1 MEKTNARSSK
11 RFHHTRLAVIR
22 RHIRQILPSFL
33 LGLLCSLAA
42 LPFGLVPF
50 GVAAAATR
58 SNSRLASISLYTGAV
73 AGYLAGGLQNF
84 LYIGGVLLTLPL
96 KAIFSRL
103 LPRRRSDLVAVLSAA
118 VALLAV
124 YAIAAAQY
132 RFLIFD
138 IVTGACGVL
147 LGAVFTYFAG
157 QAKEIFLRREI
168 RQTGLTQGESVGVM
182 LLVSVLLLPLT
193 GLVVYDISPARAA
206 AVFFVLLMAY
216 YGKAAQGAM
225 CGVVTGV
232 ILSLGRADF
241 SHVIAAYAFSGL
253 IAGLFSGSRRV
264 RAAIAFML
272 ANAVITL
279 YLNNSIITLI
289 SLSEVMIA
297 GSLFCIL
304 PARWI
309 EKAASFLLI
318 ALPQNR
324 SFESARFKELVLGRL
339 RTASESL
346 GSVSSALGGNA
357 APVAKTAADADI
369 QTQVAGVAETVCRN
383 CRLSSYCWSAAYNDT
398 ANVFNNAAKCIETK
412 GGIQTANLPEYFAAR
427 CIHREE
433 ILNEFNLAANALA
446 LESHKEETVVQN
458 RRIMAAQYEAFG
470 SYVNGIC
477 DEITKLSRFDENLG
491 RRVRQFF
498 LNLGASSCEAM
509 AYYDRYDAL
518 YLEADAVLPQG
529 VSDRKVLAG
538 LSELCGF
545 ELTCKSSEY
554 RDGVYS
560 YRFCQ
565 RENLTLQ
572 VTAAQRNKQGESVC
586 GDSFSAFKSVRYQ
599 KVLALSDGMGSGEE
613 AGRVSQLTLDV
624 LQHLLESGFGPENA
638 CSLVNTTLLL
648 GCGGQSF
655 STLDLASVNLF
666 NGKAD
671 FYKMGAAPTLILR
684 DGKAYEV
691 FCKSLPAGV
700 MEGPRAEHRSCRLRE
715 GDIVLMLSDG
725 VEITHDILKYCQQAR
740 GKTLPELC
748 EEILR
753 LADADG
759 RAADDMTVAAARVCR
774 RKGA

>member
-1 MEKTNARSSK
+1 MEETKARFSK
-11 RFHHTRLAVIR
+11 RFHHTRLDAIR
-22 RHIRQILPSFL
+22 QYIRQILPSFL

-58 SNSRLASISLYTGAV
+58 SNSRLASISLYAGAV
-73 AGYLAGGLQNF
+73 AGYLAGGLKHF

-96 KAIFSRL
+96 KAILSRL
-103 LPRRRSDLVAVLSAA
+103 LPRRRSDLAAVLSAA
-118 VALLAV
+118 GALLAV
-124 YAIAAAQY
+124 YAVAAAQY
-132 RFLIFD
+132 HFLIFD
-138 IVTGACGVL
+138 IVTGVCGVL

-157 QAKEIFLRREI
+157 QAKEIFLRKEI

-193 GLVVYDISPARAA
+193 GLAVYDVSPARAA

-225 CGVVTGV
+225 CGVITGV

-318 ALPQNR
+318 SLPRSR

-339 RTASESL
+339 RTASDSL
-346 GSVSSALGGNA
+346 GSVSSALGGKT
-357 APVAKTAADADI
+357 APVQTADV
-369 QTQVAGVAETVCRN
+369 QTQVANVAETVCRN

-398 ANVFNNAAKCIETK
+398 AGIFNSAAKCIEDK
-412 GGIQTANLPEYFAAR
+412 GGIQTADLPEYFTAR

-446 LESHKEETVVQN
+446 LASHKEETVAEN

-470 SYVNGIC
+470 SYVTGIC

-518 YLEADAVLPQG
+518 YLEADAVLPQS
-529 VSDRKVLAG
+529 VSDKKVLAG
-538 LSELCGF
+538 LSELCGY
-545 ELTCKSSEY
+545 ELVCKSSEY

-565 RENLTLQ
+565 RENLALQ
-572 VTAAQRNKQGESVC
+572 VTAAQRNKSGENVC

-599 KVLALSDGMGSGEE
+599 KVLALSDGMGSGAE
-613 AGRVSQLTLDV
+613 AGRVSQLTLEV

-700 MEGPRAEHRSCRLRE
+700 MEEPHAEHRSCRLRE

-725 VEITHDILKYCQQAR
+725 VEITHEILKYCQQAK
-740 GKTLPELC
+740 GKNLSELC

-759 RAADDMTVAAARVCR
+759 KAADDMTVAAARVCR
-774 RKGA
+774 KKGA

>member
-1 MEKTNARSSK
+1 MEETKARFSK
-11 RFHHTRLAVIR
+11 RFHHTRLDAIR
-22 RHIRQILPSFL
+22 QYIRQILPSFL

-58 SNSRLASISLYTGAV
+58 SNSRLASISLYAGAV
-73 AGYLAGGLQNF
+73 AGYLAGGLKHF

-96 KAIFSRL
+96 KAILSRL
-103 LPRRRSDLVAVLSAA
+103 LPRRRSDLAAVLSAA
-118 VALLAV
+118 GALLAV
-124 YAIAAAQY
+124 YAVAAAQY
-132 RFLIFD
+132 HFLIFD
-138 IVTGACGVL
+138 IVTGVCGVL

-157 QAKEIFLRREI
+157 QAKEIFLRKEI

-193 GLVVYDISPARAA
+193 GLAVYDVSPARAA

-225 CGVVTGV
+225 CGVITGV

-318 ALPQNR
+318 SLPRSR

-339 RTASESL
+339 RTASDSL
-346 GSVSSALGGNA
+346 GSVSSALGG
-357 APVAKTAADADI
+357 KTASVQTADV
-369 QTQVAGVAETVCRN
+369 QTQVANVAETVCRN

-398 ANVFNNAAKCIETK
+398 AGIFNSAAKCIEDK
-412 GGIQTANLPEYFAAR
+412 GGIQTADLPEYFTAR

-446 LESHKEETVVQN
+446 LASHKEETVAEN

-470 SYVNGIC
+470 SYVTGIC

-518 YLEADAVLPQG
+518 YLEADAVLPQS
-529 VSDRKVLAG
+529 VSDKKVLAG
-538 LSELCGF
+538 LSELCGY
-545 ELTCKSSEY
+545 ELACKSSEY

-565 RENLTLQ
+565 RENLALQ
-572 VTAAQRNKQGESVC
+572 VTAAQRNKSGENVC

-599 KVLALSDGMGSGEE
+599 KVLALSDGMGSGAE
-613 AGRVSQLTLDV
+613 AGRVSQLTLEV

-700 MEGPRAEHRSCRLRE
+700 MEEPHAEHRSCRLRE

-725 VEITHDILKYCQQAR
+725 VEITHEILKYCQQAK
-740 GKTLPELC
+740 GKNLSELC

-759 RAADDMTVAAARVCR
+759 KAADDMTVTAARVCR
-774 RKGA
+774 KKGA

>member
-1 MEKTNARSSK
+1 MEETKARFSK
-11 RFHHTRLAVIR
+11 RFHHTRLDAIR
-22 RHIRQILPSFL
+22 QYIRQILPSFL

-58 SNSRLASISLYTGAV
+58 SNSRLASISLYAGAV
-73 AGYLAGGLQNF
+73 AGYLAGGLKHF

-96 KAIFSRL
+96 KAILSRL
-103 LPRRRSDLVAVLSAA
+103 LPRRRSDLAAVLSAA
-118 VALLAV
+118 GALLAV
-124 YAIAAAQY
+124 YAVAAAQY
-132 RFLIFD
+132 HFLIFD
-138 IVTGACGVL
+138 IVTGVCGVL

-157 QAKEIFLRREI
+157 QAKEIFLRKEI

-193 GLVVYDISPARAA
+193 GLAVYDVSPARAA

-225 CGVVTGV
+225 CGVITGV

-318 ALPQNR
+318 SLPRSR

-339 RTASESL
+339 RTASDSL
-346 GSVSSALGGNA
+346 GSVSSALGG
-357 APVAKTAADADI
+357 KTASVQTADV
-369 QTQVAGVAETVCRN
+369 QTQVANVAETVCRN

-398 ANVFNNAAKCIETK
+398 AGIFNSAAKCIEDK
-412 GGIQTANLPEYFAAR
+412 GGIQTADLPEYFTAR

-446 LESHKEETVVQN
+446 LASHKEETVAEN

-470 SYVNGIC
+470 SYVTGIC

-518 YLEADAVLPQG
+518 YLEADAVLPQS
-529 VSDRKVLAG
+529 VSDKKVLAG
-538 LSELCGF
+538 LSELCGY
-545 ELTCKSSEY
+545 ELACKSSEY

-565 RENLTLQ
+565 RENLALQ
-572 VTAAQRNKQGESVC
+572 VTAAQRNKSGENVC

-599 KVLALSDGMGSGEE
+599 KVLALSDGMGSGAE
-613 AGRVSQLTLDV
+613 AGRVSQLTLEV

-700 MEGPRAEHRSCRLRE
+700 MEEPHAEHRSCRLRE

-725 VEITHDILKYCQQAR
+725 VEITHEILKYCQQAK
-740 GKTLPELC
+740 GKNLSELC

-759 RAADDMTVAAARVCR
+759 KAADDMTVAAARVCR
-774 RKGA
+774 KKGA

>member
-1 MEKTNARSSK
+1 MEETKARFSK
-11 RFHHTRLAVIR
+11 RFHHTRLDAIR
-22 RHIRQILPSFL
+22 QYIRQILPSFL
-33 LGLLCSLAA
+33 LGLLCSLAGR
-42 LPFGLVPF
+42 PFGLVPF

-58 SNSRLASISLYTGAV
+58 SNSRLASISLYAGAV
-73 AGYLAGGLQNF
+73 AGYLAGGLKHF

-96 KAIFSRL
+96 KAILSRL
-103 LPRRRSDLVAVLSAA
+103 LPRRRSDLAAVLSAA
-118 VALLAV
+118 GALLAV
-124 YAIAAAQY
+124 YAVAAAQY
-132 RFLIFD
+132 HFLIFD
-138 IVTGACGVL
+138 IVTGVCGVL

-157 QAKEIFLRREI
+157 QAKEIFLRKEI

-193 GLVVYDISPARAA
+193 GLAVYDVSPARAA

-225 CGVVTGV
+225 CGVITGV

-318 ALPQNR
+318 SLPRSR

-339 RTASESL
+339 RTASDSL
-346 GSVSSALGGNA
+346 GSVSSALGG
-357 APVAKTAADADI
+357 KTASVQTADV
-369 QTQVAGVAETVCRN
+369 QTQVANVAETVCRN

-398 ANVFNNAAKCIETK
+398 AGIFNSAAKCIEDK
-412 GGIQTANLPEYFAAR
+412 GGIQTADLPEYFTAR

-446 LESHKEETVVQN
+446 LASHKEETVAEN

-470 SYVNGIC
+470 SYVTGIC

-518 YLEADAVLPQG
+518 YLEADAVLPQS
-529 VSDRKVLAG
+529 VSDKKVLAG
-538 LSELCGF
+538 LSELCGY
-545 ELTCKSSEY
+545 ELACKSSEY

-565 RENLTLQ
+565 RENLALQ
-572 VTAAQRNKQGESVC
+572 VTAAQRNKSGENVC

-599 KVLALSDGMGSGEE
+599 KVLALSDGMGSGAE
-613 AGRVSQLTLDV
+613 AGRVSQLTLEV

-700 MEGPRAEHRSCRLRE
+700 MEEPHAEHRSCRLRE

-725 VEITHDILKYCQQAR
+725 VEITHEILKYCQQAK
-740 GKTLPELC
+740 GKNLSELC

-759 RAADDMTVAAARVCR
+759 KAADDMTVAAARVCR
-774 RKGA
+774 KKGA

>member
-1 MEKTNARSSK
+1 MEETKARFSK
-11 RFHHTRLAVIR
+11 RFHHTRLDAIR
-22 RHIRQILPSFL
+22 QYIRQILPSFL

-58 SNSRLASISLYTGAV
+58 SNSRLASISLYAGAV
-73 AGYLAGGLQNF
+73 AGYLAGGLKHF

-96 KAIFSRL
+96 KAILSRL
-103 LPRRRSDLVAVLSAA
+103 LPRRRSDLAAVLSAA
-118 VALLAV
+118 GALLAV
-124 YAIAAAQY
+124 YAVAAAQY
-132 RFLIFD
+132 HFLIFD
-138 IVTGACGVL
+138 IVTGVCGVL

-157 QAKEIFLRREI
+157 QAKEIFLRKEI

-193 GLVVYDISPARAA
+193 GLAVYDVSPARAA

-225 CGVVTGV
+225 CGVITGV

-318 ALPQNR
+318 SLPRSR

-339 RTASESL
+339 RTASDSL
-346 GSVSSALGGNA
+346 GSVSSALGG
-357 APVAKTAADADI
+357 KTASVQTADV
-369 QTQVAGVAETVCRN
+369 QTQVANVAETVCRN

-398 ANVFNNAAKCIETK
+398 AGIFNSAAKCIEDK
-412 GGIQTANLPEYFAAR
+412 GGIQTADLPEYFTAR

-446 LESHKEETVVQN
+446 LASHKEETVAEN

-470 SYVNGIC
+470 SYVTGIC

-518 YLEADAVLPQG
+518 YLEADAVLPQS
-529 VSDRKVLAG
+529 VSDKKVLAG
-538 LSELCGF
+538 LSELCGY
-545 ELTCKSSEY
+545 ELACKSSEY

-565 RENLTLQ
+565 RENLALQ
-572 VTAAQRNKQGESVC
+572 VTAAQRNKSGENVC

-599 KVLALSDGMGSGEE
+599 KVLALSDGMGSGAE
-613 AGRVSQLTLDV
+613 AGRVSQLTLEV

-671 FYKMGAAPTLILR
+671 CYKMGAAPTLILR

-700 MEGPRAEHRSCRLRE
+700 MEEPHAEHRSCRLRE

-725 VEITHDILKYCQQAR
+725 VEITHEILKYCQQAK
-740 GKTLPELC
+740 GKNLSELC

-759 RAADDMTVAAARVCR
+759 KAADDMTVAAARVCR
-774 RKGA
+774 KKGA

>member
-1 MEKTNARSSK
+1 MEETKARFSK
-11 RFHHTRLAVIR
+11 RFHHTRLDAIR
-22 RHIRQILPSFL
+22 QYIRQILPSFL

-58 SNSRLASISLYTGAV
+58 SNSRLASISLYAGAV
-73 AGYLAGGLQNF
+73 AGYLAGGLKHF

-96 KAIFSRL
+96 KAILSRL
-103 LPRRRSDLVAVLSAA
+103 LPRRRSDLAAVLSAA
-118 VALLAV
+118 GALLAV
-124 YAIAAAQY
+124 YAVAAAQY
-132 RFLIFD
+132 HFLIFD
-138 IVTGACGVL
+138 IVTGVCGVL

-157 QAKEIFLRREI
+157 QAKEIFLRKEI

-193 GLVVYDISPARAA
+193 GLAVYDVSPARAA

-225 CGVVTGV
+225 CGVITGV

-318 ALPQNR
+318 SLPRSR

-339 RTASESL
+339 RTASDSL
-346 GSVSSALGGNA
+346 GSVSSALGGKT
-357 APVAKTAADADI
+357 APVQTADV
-369 QTQVAGVAETVCRN
+369 QTQVANVAETVCRN

-398 ANVFNNAAKCIETK
+398 AGIFNSAAKCIEDK
-412 GGIQTANLPEYFAAR
+412 GGIQTADLPEYFTAR

-446 LESHKEETVVQN
+446 LASHKEETVAEN

-470 SYVNGIC
+470 SYVTGIC

-518 YLEADAVLPQG
+518 YLEADAVLPQS
-529 VSDRKVLAG
+529 VSDKKVLAG
-538 LSELCGF
+538 LSELCGY
-545 ELTCKSSEY
+545 ELVCKSSEY

-565 RENLTLQ
+565 RENLALQ
-572 VTAAQRNKQGESVC
+572 VTAAQRNKSGENVC

-599 KVLALSDGMGSGEE
+599 KVLALSDGMGSGAE
-613 AGRVSQLTLDV
+613 AGRVSQLTLEV

-700 MEGPRAEHRSCRLRE
+700 MEEPHAEHRSCRLRE

-725 VEITHDILKYCQQAR
+725 VEITHEILKYCQQAK
-740 GKTLPELC
+740 GKNLSELC

-759 RAADDMTVAAARVCR
+759 KAADDMTVAAALVCR
-774 RKGA
+774 KKGA

>member
-1 MEKTNARSSK
+1 MEETKARFSK
-11 RFHHTRLAVIR
+11 RFHHTRLDAIR
-22 RHIRQILPSFL
+22 QYIRQILPSFL

-58 SNSRLASISLYTGAV
+58 SNSRLASISLYAGAV
-73 AGYLAGGLQNF
+73 AGYLAGGLKHF

-96 KAIFSRL
+96 KAILSRL
-103 LPRRRSDLVAVLSAA
+103 LPRRRSDLAAVLSAA
-118 VALLAV
+118 GALLAV
-124 YAIAAAQY
+124 YAVAAAQY
-132 RFLIFD
+132 HFLIFD
-138 IVTGACGVL
+138 IVTGAGGVL

-157 QAKEIFLRREI
+157 QAKEIFLRKEI

-193 GLVVYDISPARAA
+193 GLAVYDVSPARAA

-225 CGVVTGV
+225 CGVITGV

-289 SLSEVMIA
+289 SLSEVMIV

-318 ALPQNR
+318 SLPRSR

-339 RTASESL
+339 RTASDSL
-346 GSVSSALGGNA
+346 GSVSSALSG
-357 APVAKTAADADI
+357 KTASVQTADV
-369 QTQVAGVAETVCRN
+369 QTQVANVAETVCRN

-398 ANVFNNAAKCIETK
+398 AGIFNSAAKCIEDK
-412 GGIQTANLPEYFAAR
+412 GGIQTADLPEYFTAR

-446 LESHKEETVVQN
+446 LASHKEETVAEN

-470 SYVNGIC
+470 SYVTGIC

-518 YLEADAVLPQG
+518 YLEADAVLPQS
-529 VSDRKVLAG
+529 VSDKKVLAG
-538 LSELCGF
+538 LSELCGY
-545 ELTCKSSEY
+545 ELACKSSEY

-565 RENLTLQ
+565 RENLALQ
-572 VTAAQRNKQGESVC
+572 VTAAQRNKSGENVC

-599 KVLALSDGMGSGEE
+599 KVLALSDGMGSGAE
-613 AGRVSQLTLDV
+613 AGRVSQLTLEV

-700 MEGPRAEHRSCRLRE
+700 MEEPHTEHRSCRLRE

-725 VEITHDILKYCQQAR
+725 VEITHEILKYCQQAK
-740 GKTLPELC
+740 GKNLSELC

-759 RAADDMTVAAARVCR
+759 KAADDMTVAAARVCR
-774 RKGA
+774 KKGA

>member
-1 MEKTNARSSK
+1 MEETKARFSK
-11 RFHHTRLAVIR
+11 RFHHTRLDAIR
-22 RHIRQILPSFL
+22 QYIRQILPSFL

-42 LPFGLVPF
+42 RPFGLVPF

-58 SNSRLASISLYTGAV
+58 SNSRLASISLYAGAV
-73 AGYLAGGLQNF
+73 AGYLAGGLKHF

-96 KAIFSRL
+96 KAILSRL
-103 LPRRRSDLVAVLSAA
+103 LPRRRSDLAAVLSAA
-118 VALLAV
+118 GALLAV
-124 YAIAAAQY
+124 YAVAAAQY
-132 RFLIFD
+132 HFLIFD
-138 IVTGACGVL
+138 IVTGVCGVL

-157 QAKEIFLRREI
+157 QAKEIFLRKEI

-193 GLVVYDISPARAA
+193 GLAVYDVSPARAA

-225 CGVVTGV
+225 CGVITGV

-318 ALPQNR
+318 SLPRSR

-339 RTASESL
+339 RTASDSL
-346 GSVSSALGGNA
+346 GSVSSALGG
-357 APVAKTAADADI
+357 KTASVQTADV
-369 QTQVAGVAETVCRN
+369 QTQVANVAETVCRN

-398 ANVFNNAAKCIETK
+398 AGIFNSAAKCIEDK
-412 GGIQTANLPEYFAAR
+412 GGIQTADLPEYFTAR

-446 LESHKEETVVQN
+446 LASHKEETVAEN

-470 SYVNGIC
+470 SYVTGIC

-518 YLEADAVLPQG
+518 YLEADAVLPQS
-529 VSDRKVLAG
+529 VSDKKVLAG
-538 LSELCGF
+538 LSELCGY
-545 ELTCKSSEY
+545 ELACKSSEY

-565 RENLTLQ
+565 RENLALQ
-572 VTAAQRNKQGESVC
+572 VTAAQRNKSGENVC

-599 KVLALSDGMGSGEE
+599 KVLALSDGMGSGAE
-613 AGRVSQLTLDV
+613 AGRVSQLTLEV

-700 MEGPRAEHRSCRLRE
+700 MEEPHAEHRSCRLRE

-725 VEITHDILKYCQQAR
+725 VEITHEILKYCQQAK
-740 GKTLPELC
+740 GKNLSELC

-759 RAADDMTVAAARVCR
+759 KAADDMTVAAARVCR
-774 RKGA
+774 KKGA

>member
-1 MEKTNARSSK
+1 MEETKARFSK
-11 RFHHTRLAVIR
+11 RFHHTRLDAIR
-22 RHIRQILPSFL
+22 QYIRQILPSFL

-58 SNSRLASISLYTGAV
+58 SNSRLASISLYAGAV
-73 AGYLAGGLQNF
+73 AGYLAGGLKHF

-96 KAIFSRL
+96 KAILSRL
-103 LPRRRSDLVAVLSAA
+103 LPRRRSDLAAVLSAA
-118 VALLAV
+118 GALLAV
-124 YAIAAAQY
+124 YAVAAAQY
-132 RFLIFD
+132 HFLIFD
-138 IVTGACGVL
+138 IVTGVCGVL

-157 QAKEIFLRREI
+157 QAKEIFLRKEI

-193 GLVVYDISPARAA
+193 GLAVYDVSPARAA

-225 CGVVTGV
+225 CGVITGV

-318 ALPQNR
+318 SLPRSR

-339 RTASESL
+339 RTASDSL
-346 GSVSSALGGNA
+346 GSVSSALGG
-357 APVAKTAADADI
+357 KTASVQTADV
-369 QTQVAGVAETVCRN
+369 QTQVANVAETVCRN

-398 ANVFNNAAKCIETK
+398 AGIFNSAAKCIEDK
-412 GGIQTANLPEYFAAR
+412 GGIQTADLPEYFTAR

-446 LESHKEETVVQN
+446 LASHKEETVAEN

-470 SYVNGIC
+470 SYVTGIC

-518 YLEADAVLPQG
+518 YLEADAVLPQS
-529 VSDRKVLAG
+529 VSDKKVLAG
-538 LSELCGF
+538 LSELYGY
-545 ELTCKSSEY
+545 ELACKSSEY

-565 RENLTLQ
+565 RENLALQ
-572 VTAAQRNKQGESVC
+572 VTAAQRNKSGENVC

-599 KVLALSDGMGSGEE
+599 KVLALSDGMGSGAE
-613 AGRVSQLTLDV
+613 AGRVSQLTLEV

-700 MEGPRAEHRSCRLRE
+700 MEEPHAEHRSCRLRE

-725 VEITHDILKYCQQAR
+725 VEITHEILKYCQQAK
-740 GKTLPELC
+740 GKNLSELC

-759 RAADDMTVAAARVCR
+759 KAADDMTVAAARVCR
-774 RKGA
+774 KKGA

>member
-1 MEKTNARSSK
+1 
-11 RFHHTRLAVIR
+11 
-22 RHIRQILPSFL
+22 
-33 LGLLCSLAA
+33 
-42 LPFGLVPF
+42 
-50 GVAAAATR
+50 
-58 SNSRLASISLYTGAV
+58 
-73 AGYLAGGLQNF
+73 
-84 LYIGGVLLTLPL
+84 
-96 KAIFSRL
+96 
-103 LPRRRSDLVAVLSAA
+103 
-118 VALLAV
+118 
-124 YAIAAAQY
+124 
-132 RFLIFD
+132 
-138 IVTGACGVL
+138 
-147 LGAVFTYFAG
+147 
-157 QAKEIFLRREI
+157 
-168 RQTGLTQGESVGVM
+168 
-182 LLVSVLLLPLT
+182 
-193 GLVVYDISPARAA
+193 
-206 AVFFVLLMAY
+206 MAY

-225 CGVVTGV
+225 CGVITGV

-318 ALPQNR
+318 SLPRSR

-339 RTASESL
+339 RTASDSL
-346 GSVSSALGGNA
+346 GSVSSALGG
-357 APVAKTAADADI
+357 KTASVQTADV
-369 QTQVAGVAETVCRN
+369 QTQVANVAETVCRN

-398 ANVFNNAAKCIETK
+398 AGIFNSAAKCIEDK
-412 GGIQTANLPEYFAAR
+412 GGIQTADLPEYFTAR

-446 LESHKEETVVQN
+446 LASHKEETVAEN

-470 SYVNGIC
+470 SYVTGIC

-518 YLEADAVLPQG
+518 YLEADAVLPQS
-529 VSDRKVLAG
+529 VSDKKVLAG
-538 LSELCGF
+538 LSELCGY
-545 ELTCKSSEY
+545 ELACKSSEY

-565 RENLTLQ
+565 RENLALQ
-572 VTAAQRNKQGESVC
+572 VTAAQRNKSGENVC

-599 KVLALSDGMGSGEE
+599 KVLALSDGMGSGAE
-613 AGRVSQLTLDV
+613 AGRVSQLTLEV

-700 MEGPRAEHRSCRLRE
+700 MEEPHAEHRSCRLRE

-725 VEITHDILKYCQQAR
+725 VEITHEILKYCQQAK
-740 GKTLPELC
+740 GKNLSELC

-759 RAADDMTVAAARVCR
+759 KAADDMTVAAARVCR
-774 RKGA
+774 KKGA

>member
-1 MEKTNARSSK
+1 MEETKARFSK
-11 RFHHTRLAVIR
+11 RFHHTRLDAIR
-22 RHIRQILPSFL
+22 QYIRQILPSFL

-58 SNSRLASISLYTGAV
+58 SNSRLASISLYAGAV
-73 AGYLAGGLQNF
+73 AGYLAGGLKHF

-96 KAIFSRL
+96 KAILSRL
-103 LPRRRSDLVAVLSAA
+103 LPRRRSDLAAVLSAA
-118 VALLAV
+118 GALLAV
-124 YAIAAAQY
+124 YAVAAAQY
-132 RFLIFD
+132 HFLIFD
-138 IVTGACGVL
+138 IVTGVCGVL

-157 QAKEIFLRREI
+157 QAKEIFLRKEI

-193 GLVVYDISPARAA
+193 GLAVYDVSPARAA

-225 CGVVTGV
+225 CGVITGV

-309 EKAASFLLI
+309 ETAASFLLI
-318 ALPQNR
+318 SLPRSR

-339 RTASESL
+339 RTASDSL
-346 GSVSSALGGNA
+346 GSVSSALGGKT
-357 APVAKTAADADI
+357 APVQTADV
-369 QTQVAGVAETVCRN
+369 QTQVANVAETVCRN

-398 ANVFNNAAKCIETK
+398 AGIFNSAAKCIEDK
-412 GGIQTANLPEYFAAR
+412 GGIQTADLPEYFTAR

-446 LESHKEETVVQN
+446 LASHKEETVAEN

-470 SYVNGIC
+470 SYVTGIC

-518 YLEADAVLPQG
+518 YLEADAVLPQS
-529 VSDRKVLAG
+529 VSDKKVLAG
-538 LSELCGF
+538 LSELCGY
-545 ELTCKSSEY
+545 ELVCKSSEY

-565 RENLTLQ
+565 RENLALQ
-572 VTAAQRNKQGESVC
+572 VTAAQRNKSGENVC

-599 KVLALSDGMGSGEE
+599 KVLALSDGMGSGAE
-613 AGRVSQLTLDV
+613 AGRVSQLTLEV

-700 MEGPRAEHRSCRLRE
+700 MEEPHAEHRSCRLRE

-725 VEITHDILKYCQQAR
+725 VEITHEILKYCQQAK
-740 GKTLPELC
+740 GKNLSELC

-759 RAADDMTVAAARVCR
+759 KAADDMTVAAARVCR
-774 RKGA
+774 KKGA

>member
-1 MEKTNARSSK
+1 MEKTNARISK

-22 RHIRQILPSFL
+22 RYIRQILPSFL

-103 LPRRRSDLVAVLSAA
+103 LPAKKRPCRGAQRGGRAAGRLCHRCRAVSISDLRYCDGRMRRAA
-118 VALLAV
+118 GRGLYLFCRTGQGDFP
-124 YAIAAAQY
+124 AQGNPADRPY
-132 RFLIFD
+132 PE
-138 IVTGACGVL
+138 A
-147 LGAVFTYFAG
+147 
-157 QAKEIFLRREI
+157 
-168 RQTGLTQGESVGVM
+168 ESVGVV

-193 GLVVYDISPARAA
+193 DLAVYDISPARAA

-412 GGIQTANLPEYFAAR
+412 GGIQTADLPEYFAAR

-538 LSELCGF
+538 LSELCGLR
-545 ELTCKSSEY
+545 LTCKSSAEVP
-554 RDGVYS
+554 RRRILLS
-560 YRFCQ
+560 LLPA
-565 RENLTLQ
+565 REPH
-572 VTAAQRNKQGESVC
+572 AASHG
-586 GDSFSAFKSVRYQ
+586 
-599 KVLALSDGMGSGEE
+599 
-613 AGRVSQLTLDV
+613 
-624 LQHLLESGFGPENA
+624 
-638 CSLVNTTLLL
+638 
-648 GCGGQSF
+648 
-655 STLDLASVNLF
+655 
-666 NGKAD
+666 
-671 FYKMGAAPTLILR
+671 GAAEQAG
-684 DGKAYEV
+684 GK
-691 FCKSLPAGV
+691 
-700 MEGPRAEHRSCRLRE
+700 RLRRQ
-715 GDIVLMLSDG
+715 L
-725 VEITHDILKYCQQAR
+725 
-740 GKTLPELC
+740 
-748 EEILR
+748 LR
-753 LADADG
+753 L
-759 RAADDMTVAAARVCR
+759 
-774 RKGA
+774 

>member
-1 MEKTNARSSK
+1 MEETKARFSK
-11 RFHHTRLAVIR
+11 RFHHTRLDAIR
-22 RHIRQILPSFL
+22 QYIRQILPSFL

-58 SNSRLASISLYTGAV
+58 SNSRLASISLYAGAV
-73 AGYLAGGLQNF
+73 AGYLAGGLKHF

-96 KAIFSRL
+96 KAILSRL
-103 LPRRRSDLVAVLSAA
+103 LPRRRSDLAAVLSAA
-118 VALLAV
+118 GALLAV
-124 YAIAAAQY
+124 YAVAAAQY
-132 RFLIFD
+132 HFLIFD
-138 IVTGACGVL
+138 IVTGVCGVL

-157 QAKEIFLRREI
+157 QAKEIFLRKEI

-193 GLVVYDISPARAA
+193 GLAVYDVSPARAA

-225 CGVVTGV
+225 CGVITGV

-289 SLSEVMIA
+289 SLSEVMIV

-318 ALPQNR
+318 SLPRSR

-339 RTASESL
+339 RTASDSL
-346 GSVSSALGGNA
+346 GSVSSALSG
-357 APVAKTAADADI
+357 KTASVQTADV
-369 QTQVAGVAETVCRN
+369 QTQVANVAETVCRN

-398 ANVFNNAAKCIETK
+398 AGIFNSAAKCIEDK
-412 GGIQTANLPEYFAAR
+412 GGIQTADLPEYFTAR

-446 LESHKEETVVQN
+446 LASHKEETVAEN

-470 SYVNGIC
+470 SYVTGIC

-518 YLEADAVLPQG
+518 YLEADAVLPQS
-529 VSDRKVLAG
+529 VSDKKVLAG
-538 LSELCGF
+538 LSELCGY
-545 ELTCKSSEY
+545 ELACKSSEY

-565 RENLTLQ
+565 RENLALQ
-572 VTAAQRNKQGESVC
+572 VTAAQRNKSGENVC

-599 KVLALSDGMGSGEE
+599 KVLALSDGMGSGAE
-613 AGRVSQLTLDV
+613 AGRVSQLTLEV

-700 MEGPRAEHRSCRLRE
+700 MEEPHTEHRSCRLRE

-725 VEITHDILKYCQQAR
+725 VEITHEILKYCQQAK
-740 GKTLPELC
+740 GKNLSELC

-759 RAADDMTVAAARVCR
+759 KAADDMTVAAARVCR
-774 RKGA
+774 KKGA

>member
-1 MEKTNARSSK
+1 MEETKARFSK
-11 RFHHTRLAVIR
+11 RFHHTRLDAIR
-22 RHIRQILPSFL
+22 QYIRQILPSFL

-58 SNSRLASISLYTGAV
+58 SNSRLASISLYAGAV
-73 AGYLAGGLQNF
+73 AGYLAGGLKHF

-96 KAIFSRL
+96 KAILSRL
-103 LPRRRSDLVAVLSAA
+103 LPRRRSDLAAVLSAA
-118 VALLAV
+118 GALLAV
-124 YAIAAAQY
+124 YAVAAAQY
-132 RFLIFD
+132 HFLIFD
-138 IVTGACGVL
+138 IVTGVCGVL

-157 QAKEIFLRREI
+157 QAKEIFLRKEI

-193 GLVVYDISPARAA
+193 GLAVYDVSPARAA

-225 CGVVTGV
+225 CGVITGV

-318 ALPQNR
+318 SLPRSR

-339 RTASESL
+339 RTASDSL
-346 GSVSSALGGNA
+346 GSVSSALGG
-357 APVAKTAADADI
+357 KTASVQTADV
-369 QTQVAGVAETVCRN
+369 QTQVANVAETVCRN

-398 ANVFNNAAKCIETK
+398 AGIFNSAAKCIEDE
-412 GGIQTANLPEYFAAR
+412 GGIQTADLPEYFTAR

-446 LESHKEETVVQN
+446 LASHKEETVAEN

-470 SYVNGIC
+470 SYVTGIC

-518 YLEADAVLPQG
+518 YLEADAVLPQS
-529 VSDRKVLAG
+529 VSDKKVLAG
-538 LSELCGF
+538 LSELCGY
-545 ELTCKSSEY
+545 ELACKSSEY

-565 RENLTLQ
+565 RENLALQ
-572 VTAAQRNKQGESVC
+572 VTAAQRNKSGENVC

-599 KVLALSDGMGSGEE
+599 KVLALSDGMGSGAE
-613 AGRVSQLTLDV
+613 AGRVSQLTLEV

-700 MEGPRAEHRSCRLRE
+700 MEEPHAEHRSCRLRE

-725 VEITHDILKYCQQAR
+725 VEITHEILKYCQQAK
-740 GKTLPELC
+740 GKNLSELC

-759 RAADDMTVAAARVCR
+759 KAADDMTVAAARVCR
-774 RKGA
+774 KKGA

>member
-1 MEKTNARSSK
+1 M
-11 RFHHTRLAVIR
+11 
-22 RHIRQILPSFL
+22 
-33 LGLLCSLAA
+33 
-42 LPFGLVPF
+42 
-50 GVAAAATR
+50 
-58 SNSRLASISLYTGAV
+58 
-73 AGYLAGGLQNF
+73 
-84 LYIGGVLLTLPL
+84 
-96 KAIFSRL
+96 
-103 LPRRRSDLVAVLSAA
+103 LSAA
-118 VALLAV
+118 GALLAV
-124 YAIAAAQY
+124 YAVAAAQY
-132 RFLIFD
+132 HFLIFD
-138 IVTGACGVL
+138 IVTGVCGVL

-157 QAKEIFLRREI
+157 QAKEIFLRKEI

-193 GLVVYDISPARAA
+193 GLAVYDVSPARAA

-225 CGVVTGV
+225 CGVITGV

-318 ALPQNR
+318 SLPRSR

-339 RTASESL
+339 RTASDSL
-346 GSVSSALGGNA
+346 GSVSSALGG
-357 APVAKTAADADI
+357 KTASVQTADV
-369 QTQVAGVAETVCRN
+369 QTQVANVAETVCRN

-398 ANVFNNAAKCIETK
+398 AGIFNSAAKCIEDK
-412 GGIQTANLPEYFAAR
+412 GGIQTADLPEYFTAR

-446 LESHKEETVVQN
+446 LASHKEETVAEN

-470 SYVNGIC
+470 SYVTGIC

-518 YLEADAVLPQG
+518 YLEADAVLPQS
-529 VSDRKVLAG
+529 VSDKKVLAG
-538 LSELCGF
+538 LSELCGY
-545 ELTCKSSEY
+545 ELACKSSEY

-565 RENLTLQ
+565 RENLALQ
-572 VTAAQRNKQGESVC
+572 VTAAQRNKSGENVC

-599 KVLALSDGMGSGEE
+599 KVLALSDGMGSGAE
-613 AGRVSQLTLDV
+613 AGRVSQLTLEV

-700 MEGPRAEHRSCRLRE
+700 MEEPHAEHRSCRLRE

-725 VEITHDILKYCQQAR
+725 VEITHEILKYCQQAK
-740 GKTLPELC
+740 GKNLSELC

-759 RAADDMTVAAARVCR
+759 KAADDMTVAAARVCR
-774 RKGA
+774 KKGA

>member
-1 MEKTNARSSK
+1 MEETKARFSK
-11 RFHHTRLAVIR
+11 RFHHTRLDAIR
-22 RHIRQILPSFL
+22 QYIRQILPSFL

-58 SNSRLASISLYTGAV
+58 SNSRLASISLYAGAV
-73 AGYLAGGLQNF
+73 AGYLAGGLKHF

-96 KAIFSRL
+96 KAILSRL
-103 LPRRRSDLVAVLSAA
+103 LPRRRRDLAAVLSAA
-118 VALLAV
+118 GALLAV
-124 YAIAAAQY
+124 YAVAAAQY
-132 RFLIFD
+132 HFLIFD
-138 IVTGACGVL
+138 IVTGVCGVL

-157 QAKEIFLRREI
+157 QAKEIFLRKEI

-193 GLVVYDISPARAA
+193 GLAVYDVSPARAA

-225 CGVVTGV
+225 CGVITGV

-318 ALPQNR
+318 SLPRSR

-339 RTASESL
+339 RTASDSL
-346 GSVSSALGGNA
+346 GSVSSALGGKT
-357 APVAKTAADADI
+357 APVQTADV
-369 QTQVAGVAETVCRN
+369 QTQVANVAETVCRN

-398 ANVFNNAAKCIETK
+398 AGIFNSAAKCIEDK
-412 GGIQTANLPEYFAAR
+412 GGIQTADLPEYFTAR

-446 LESHKEETVVQN
+446 LASHKEETVAEN

-470 SYVNGIC
+470 SYVTGIC

-518 YLEADAVLPQG
+518 YLEADAVLPQS
-529 VSDRKVLAG
+529 VSDKKVLAG
-538 LSELCGF
+538 LSELCGY
-545 ELTCKSSEY
+545 ELVCKSSEY

-565 RENLTLQ
+565 RENLALQ
-572 VTAAQRNKQGESVC
+572 VTAAQRNKSGENVC

-599 KVLALSDGMGSGEE
+599 KVLALSDGMGSGAE
-613 AGRVSQLTLDV
+613 AGRVSQLTLEV

-700 MEGPRAEHRSCRLRE
+700 MEEPHAEHRSCRLRE

-725 VEITHDILKYCQQAR
+725 VEITHEILKYCQQAK
-740 GKTLPELC
+740 GKNLSELC

-759 RAADDMTVAAARVCR
+759 KAADDMTVAAARVCR
-774 RKGA
+774 KKGA

>member
-1 MEKTNARSSK
+1 MEETKARFSK
-11 RFHHTRLAVIR
+11 RFHHTRLDAIR
-22 RHIRQILPSFL
+22 QYIRQILPSFL

-58 SNSRLASISLYTGAV
+58 SNSRLASISLYAGAV
-73 AGYLAGGLQNF
+73 AGYLAGGLKHF

-96 KAIFSRL
+96 KAILSRL
-103 LPRRRSDLVAVLSAA
+103 LPRRRSDLAAVLSAA
-118 VALLAV
+118 GALLAV
-124 YAIAAAQY
+124 YAVAAAQY
-132 RFLIFD
+132 HFLIFD
-138 IVTGACGVL
+138 IVTGVCGVL

-157 QAKEIFLRREI
+157 QAKEIFLRKEI

-193 GLVVYDISPARAA
+193 GLAVYDVSPARAA

-225 CGVVTGV
+225 CGVITGV

-272 ANAVITL
+272 ANAVITI

-318 ALPQNR
+318 SLPRSR

-339 RTASESL
+339 RTASDSL
-346 GSVSSALGGNA
+346 GSVSSALSG
-357 APVAKTAADADI
+357 KTASVQTADV
-369 QTQVAGVAETVCRN
+369 QTQVANVAETVCRN

-398 ANVFNNAAKCIETK
+398 AGIFNSAAKCIEDK
-412 GGIQTANLPEYFAAR
+412 GGIQTADLPEYFTAR

-446 LESHKEETVVQN
+446 LASHKEETVAEN

-470 SYVNGIC
+470 SYVTGIC

-518 YLEADAVLPQG
+518 YLEADAVLPQS
-529 VSDRKVLAG
+529 VSDKKVLAG
-538 LSELCGF
+538 LSELCGY
-545 ELTCKSSEY
+545 ELACKSSEY

-565 RENLTLQ
+565 RENLALQ
-572 VTAAQRNKQGESVC
+572 VTAAQRNKSGENVC

-599 KVLALSDGMGSGEE
+599 KVLALSDGMGSGAE
-613 AGRVSQLTLDV
+613 AGRVSQLTLEV

-700 MEGPRAEHRSCRLRE
+700 MEEPHAEHRSCRLRE

-725 VEITHDILKYCQQAR
+725 VEITHEILKYCQQAK
-740 GKTLPELC
+740 GKNLSELC

-759 RAADDMTVAAARVCR
+759 KAADDMTVAAARVCR
-774 RKGA
+774 KKGA